1 MYHVLVVVDALIG
14 FNCGWQF
21 DCEGALRNIMQNLTI
36 SSNVNVYPFII
47 SVQTSITKTCKI
59 PFGCKPFE
67 TIHNQMRCPCSIQF
81 LSAFDSMIYESKK
94 ERKQR
99 MVASLVV
106 MFFFPTFWQGIN
118 PSQRFPPKIRC
129 CKSLELC
136 TSFLF
141 FLRSK
146 TEEPWNQR
154 FCRQNPRN
162 PRHLVLE
169 HMVVNG
175 WGGRGR
181 TGGVYWV
188 GPWQQNIV
196 FHMR

>member
-1 MYHVLVVVDALIG
+1 MCWLWLTVWLDSVG
-14 FNCGWQF
+14 FLSNK
-21 DCEGALRNIMQNLTI
+21 GAIRNIMQNLTI
-36 SSNVNVYPFII
+36 SSNINVYTFII

-59 PFGCKPFE
+59 PRGCKPFQ
-67 TIHNQMRCPCSIQF
+67 TIHYQMRCPCSMHF
-81 LSAFDSMIYESKK
+81 FCLWPWFRSPKK
-94 ERKQR
+94 NTNS
-99 MVASLVV
+99 ASLASLFV
-106 MFFFPTFWQGIN
+106 MFFFFWPFGKA
-118 PSQRFPPKIRC
+118 STHLKDSPPKKMVLQKALSCSHI
-129 CKSLELC
+129 
-136 TSFLF
+136 F
-141 FLRSK
+141 FK
-146 TEEPWNQR
+146 DWTEEPWNQR

-188 GPWQQNIV
+188 GPWLQNIV